1 MMEQRPKASAG
12 RAHLGESE
20 EEAVRAGGVDSESEN
35 VNQSV
40 PGKMTLQLT
49 RDPSLKVIVTTSDLV
64 SGSPK
69 TSPNTVTQEAS
80 TRRKSTSLQTALS
93 KRG

>member
-1 MMEQRPKASAG
+1 MMEQRPKANAG

-20 EEAVRAGGVDSESEN
+20 EEAVRAGGVDSER
-35 VNQSV
+35 VRGNQSV

-49 RDPSLKVIVTTSDLV
+49 RGPSLKVTVTTSDLV

-69 TSPNTVTQEAS
+69 TSPNTVTQAAS
-80 TRRKSTSLQTALS
+80 TRRKRSSVQTALS
-93 KRG
+93 ERG